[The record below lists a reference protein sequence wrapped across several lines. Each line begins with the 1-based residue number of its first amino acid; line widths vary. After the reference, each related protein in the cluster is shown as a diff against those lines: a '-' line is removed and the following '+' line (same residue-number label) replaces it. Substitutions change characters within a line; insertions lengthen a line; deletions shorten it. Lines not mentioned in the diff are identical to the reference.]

1 MNAQVQSHVQTAA
14 TLCAQ
19 GISLAIPCYQRPY
32 VWPGDAVEELLEQ
45 IIQASEPDTDGQPVQ
60 AHYFLGTVLSSVVPS
75 NANPAASMTYELID
89 GQQLS
94 LIHISEPL

>member
-1 MNAQVQSHVQTAA
+1 MNAQVQSHVQSAA

-45 IIQASEPDTDGQPVQ
+45 II
-60 AHYFLGTVLSSVVPS
+60 
-75 NANPAASMTYELID
+75 
-89 GQQLS
+89 
-94 LIHISEPL
+94 